1 MSKKCVA
8 FSKSKLGLEK
18 PDNRKAFYAGWEA
31 AMREA
36 LAKQQ
41 DKPEE
46 CADGC
51 PENTVC
57 DYCQRAEPV
66 KQKPVAY
73 IRKDQLQRA
82 MKYPCLCE
90 VSPEPRSDRVEIYA
104 APVDVKAIR
113 AEAFKEAAKVVA
125 AVWGY
130 VKAEPVK
137 QEVYPCPTCG
147 KYQSNSFSCGHSQ
160 FVESAP
166 VDAKAIRADREW
178 NDLADD
184 EIREVLIKFNRGS
197 AKFDPLEDFR
207 AVIAA
212 FKEKNK

>member
-66 KQKPVAY
+66 KQEPV
-73 IRKDQLQRA
+73 IWHSVLDFVDVRRD
-82 MKYPCLCE
+82 P
-90 VSPEPRSDRVEIYA
+90 PEQGEEANWLPLYA
-104 APVDVKAIR
+104 APVDAKAIR

-130 VKAEPVK
+130 VKAEPVQEPVK
-137 QEVYPCPTCG
+137 QEPVG
-147 KYQSNSFSCGHSQ
+147 V
-160 FVESAP
+160 VESSEEWGVAGVLIEGLPIGTKLYAAP
-166 VDAKAIRADREW
+166 VDAKAIRAEA
-178 NDLADD
+178 LEEAEEIAKTIGGKFADD
-184 EIREVLIKFNRGS
+184 FLAAIRSLK
-197 AKFDPLEDFR
+197 
-207 AVIAA
+207 
-212 FKEKNK
+212 

>member
-1 MSKKCVA
+1 MT
-8 FSKSKLGLEK
+8 
-18 PDNRKAFYAGWEA
+18 PDNVRWKTIFPNKETEMNKATEA
-31 AMREA
+31 LKLAEKALSGDYDVHPDEA
-36 LAKQQ
+36 LA
-41 DKPEE
+41 
-46 CADGC
+46 AI
-51 PENTVC
+51 
-57 DYCQRAEPV
+57 RAALAEPV

-137 QEVYPCPTCG
+137 QEPVG
-147 KYQSNSFSCGHSQ
+147 V
-160 FVESAP
+160 VESNEEWGVAGVLIEGLPIGTKLYAAP
-166 VDAKAIRADREW
+166 VRPQWI
-178 NDLADD
+178 DLTDD